1 MLWSARWS
9 PSPAPAP
16 YHAYRHA
23 YRLGGP
29 CHDPG
34 ASPGGQCDLSA
45 AGCPRAHGDR
55 SAGAH
60 ISVLVIAEW
69 GRQSS
74 DLLATLGFP
83 NVATPPDDP
92 APALLRKPDARI
104 LAAIRHLAFDRRQ
117 EYRQSRSRD
126 RWEGTATPTPGGRG
140 GRCGARPV
148 RWGIEHR
155 SHRARNVTLGEEA
168 SLIHLGQG
176 PAVFTVLRS
185 AALSLPRPS
194 GCHRITSRLRYHSQ
208 HPEEALAL
216 LLDTALA
223 RAWALDSM
231 PRWSSSC

>member
-1 MLWSARWS
+1 MESIACTRPLPRLPSRLPAWRSLSRSRSLAR
-9 PSPAPAP
+9 
-16 YHAYRHA
+16 
-23 YRLGGP
+23 
-29 CHDPG
+29 G
-34 ASPGGQCDLSA
+34 ASVTYPLPAVLALTATALLC
-45 AGCPRAHGDR
+45 
-55 SAGAH
+55 AH

-176 PAVFTVLRS
+176 PAVFTILRS
-185 AALSLPRPS
+185 AALSLRRPS